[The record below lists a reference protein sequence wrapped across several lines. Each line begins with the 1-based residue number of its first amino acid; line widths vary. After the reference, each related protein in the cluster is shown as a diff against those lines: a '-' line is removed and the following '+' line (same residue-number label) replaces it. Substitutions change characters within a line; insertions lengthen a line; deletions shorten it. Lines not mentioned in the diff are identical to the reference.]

1 MGVSQYVRDGG
12 TRGQGGRTLPQL
24 SADQLNQSQT
34 RGAGYAPDVFSP
46 GATPV
51 CTVHF
56 ANARHRL
63 HLNVVVLNLV
73 RCKALRSCKNERKKI
88 EHLLDRIL

>member
-1 MGVSQYVRDGG
+1 MSGMAE
-12 TRGQGGRTLPQL
+12 QGDKGAHAPQIFT
-24 SADQLNQSQT
+24 DHLNLSQT
-34 RGAGYAPDVFSP
+34 KGAGYAPDIFSP
-46 GATPV
+46 GATPA

-73 RCKALRSCKNERKKI
+73 RCKALRSCKNERKKLNI
-88 EHLLDRIL
+88 CWTEFFRDKS

>member
-1 MGVSQYVRDGG
+1 MSGYGG
-12 TRGQGGRTLPQL
+12 TRGQGGRTLPHIFT
-24 SADQLNQSQT
+24 DQITLSQT
-34 RGAGYAPDVFSP
+34 RGAVYAPDIFNL

-73 RCKALRSCKNERKKI
+73 RCKALRSCKNERKKT
-88 EHLLDRIL
+88 

>member
-1 MGVSQYVRDGG
+1 MSFPVC
-12 TRGQGGRTLPQL
+12 QGWRNKGAHAPPDF
-24 SADQLNQSQT
+24 SDQLTLSQPKWT
-34 RGAGYAPDVFSP
+34 GYAPHIFGP

-51 CTVHF
+51 FIVHF